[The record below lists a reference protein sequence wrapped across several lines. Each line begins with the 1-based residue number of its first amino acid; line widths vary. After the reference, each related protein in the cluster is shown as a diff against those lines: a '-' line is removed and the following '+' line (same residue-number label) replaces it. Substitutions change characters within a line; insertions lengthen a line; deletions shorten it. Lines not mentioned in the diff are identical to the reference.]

1 MNYDKHGSAAATLDP
16 AELDRFARFAS
27 EWWDANGKFRTLHLI
42 GPARLAFLRDAMLE
56 HFASAKA
63 SAPPLEGLAT
73 LDVGCGGGLVCEPLV
88 RLGATVTGIDPAA
101 DNIEAARR
109 HAAGQG
115 LSIDYQCKRV
125 EDLAAEGCSFDALV
139 CLEVVEHV
147 PNPGAFLKTC
157 AALVR
162 PGGLMLLSTIN
173 RTLKAYLL
181 AIIGAEYVLR
191 WLPIGTHQ
199 WERFVTPEE
208 LTRYLQAA
216 GLAAP
221 VLKGLVYN
229 PLADSWSLGA
239 DTDVNYF
246 AAAAKPA

>member
-147 PNPGAFLKTC
+147 PNPGAFLKT
-157 AALVR
+157 
-162 PGGLMLLSTIN
+162 
-173 RTLKAYLL
+173 
-181 AIIGAEYVLR
+181 
-191 WLPIGTHQ
+191 
-199 WERFVTPEE
+199 
-208 LTRYLQAA
+208 
-216 GLAAP
+216 
-221 VLKGLVYN
+221 
-229 PLADSWSLGA
+229 
-239 DTDVNYF
+239 
-246 AAAAKPA
+246 